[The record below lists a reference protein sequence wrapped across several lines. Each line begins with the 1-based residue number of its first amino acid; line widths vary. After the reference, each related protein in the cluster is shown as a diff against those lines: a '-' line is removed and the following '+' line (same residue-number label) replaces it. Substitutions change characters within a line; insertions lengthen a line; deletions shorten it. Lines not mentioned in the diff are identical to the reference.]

1 MNLLQQI
8 MIMHPMGS
16 AKARLEC
23 TGMTETFQILMQS
36 MAKKHQI
43 MKMALMKSFIQA
55 GWEMDMD
62 FQLVMVVIKIFKQII
77 TKV

>member
-1 MNLLQQI
+1 
-8 MIMHPMGS
+8 
-16 AKARLEC
+16 
-23 TGMTETFQILMQS
+23 MTETFQILIQS

-62 FQLVMVVIKIFKQII
+62 FQLVMVLIKIFKQII
-77 TKV
+77 KNLKTNLRQKFVLNLSY